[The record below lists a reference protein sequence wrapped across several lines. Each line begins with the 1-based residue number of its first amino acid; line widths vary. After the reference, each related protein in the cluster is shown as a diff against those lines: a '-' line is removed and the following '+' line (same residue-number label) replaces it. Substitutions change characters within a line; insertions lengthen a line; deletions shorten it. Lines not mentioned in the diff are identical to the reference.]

1 MSLTSFIVG
10 GGLTL
15 GTVGIGGLL
24 SCYKVCRPSQILVK
38 TGLGIKRMEISNSNF
53 VWPFQQCKNTFDC
66 YFILFSILISLNKM
80 YFYRKNQ
87 LLMNLY

>member
-1 MSLTSFIVG
+1 MSLTSFLVG

-53 VWPFQQCKNTFDC
+53 VWPFQQCKNKIVIF
-66 YFILFSILISLNKM
+66 
-80 YFYRKNQ
+80 
-87 LLMNLY
+87 